1 MSLRSRLLVVLVVV
15 AVALVTSV
23 TLVVGAQRDYL
34 IDQIDAELSSAGRLA
49 MVGNP
54 TLLPDDIPTP
64 RPTGEPFP
72 EGPISDLFVGVI
84 DESGTLEA
92 LSRGQ
97 LLDDVPDIDVASLTA
112 EWDTADAS
120 ASPGSSLAPFTADGV
135 DTDQQFRVRASPLPD
150 GRWAIVAQPLGEVDD
165 TVDRLLL
172 TLSGGALLVVIAMAL
187 AMWWVIRLGLR
198 PIALMTRTATA
209 IAEGDRDQ
217 RVDVTH
223 GGTET
228 GRLGTAFNDMLDQRD
243 AAEHRLRQFVADASH
258 ELRTPLTSIRGYV
271 DLTLD
276 GGFGEHQR
284 DDVMRR
290 IRAESRRMHDL
301 VEDLLL
307 LASLDQGR
315 PLRTDPVDLVAVA
328 TDAASDANAMAPQ
341 RTIDVDC
348 THASAVVIGDDM
360 RLRQVVAGL
369 VQNAIDH
376 TPADARITLAVCSTG
391 DAVELSVADD
401 GPGMSAEAAARVFDR
416 FARGDPSRSRPGG
429 GAGLG
434 LAIAT
439 SIVHAH
445 GGTLTLDT
453 SEGQGSTFT
462 VRIPIT
468 TA

>member
-1 MSLRSRLLVVLVVV
+1 M
-15 AVALVTSV
+15 AA
-23 TLVVGAQRDYL
+23 
-34 IDQIDAELSSAGRLA
+34 
-49 MVGNP
+49 
-54 TLLPDDIPTP
+54 P
-64 RPTGEPFP
+64 RP
-72 EGPISDLFVGVI
+72 
-84 DESGTLEA
+84 
-92 LSRGQ
+92 
-97 LLDDVPDIDVASLTA
+97 
-112 EWDTADAS
+112 
-120 ASPGSSLAPFTADGV
+120 
-135 DTDQQFRVRASPLPD
+135 
-150 GRWAIVAQPLGEVDD
+150 
-165 TVDRLLL
+165 
-172 TLSGGALLVVIAMAL
+172 
-187 AMWWVIRLGLR
+187 
-198 PIALMTRTATA
+198 
-209 IAEGDRDQ
+209 
-217 RVDVTH
+217 
-223 GGTET
+223 

-348 THASAVVIGDDM
+348 TRASAVVIGDDM

-401 GPGMSAEAAARVFDR
+401 GPGMSADAAARVFDR

-462 VRIPIT
+462 VRIPC
-468 TA
+468 APS

>member
-49 MVGNP
+49 TVGNP
-54 TLLPDDIPTP
+54 TLLPDDAPRRRPRRGSRSPT
-64 RPTGEPFP
+64 
-72 EGPISDLFVGVI
+72 GPISDLFVGVI

-112 EWDTADAS
+112 EWGTADAS

-228 GRLGTAFNDMLDQRD
+228 RPTG
-243 AAEHRLRQFVADASH
+243 HRL
-258 ELRTPLTSIRGYV
+258 
-271 DLTLD
+271 
-276 GGFGEHQR
+276 QR
-284 DDVMRR
+284 
-290 IRAESRRMHDL
+290 
-301 VEDLLL
+301 
-307 LASLDQGR
+307 
-315 PLRTDPVDLVAVA
+315 
-328 TDAASDANAMAPQ
+328 
-341 RTIDVDC
+341 
-348 THASAVVIGDDM
+348 HARSA
-360 RLRQVVAGL
+360 
-369 VQNAIDH
+369 
-376 TPADARITLAVCSTG
+376 
-391 DAVELSVADD
+391 
-401 GPGMSAEAAARVFDR
+401 
-416 FARGDPSRSRPGG
+416 
-429 GAGLG
+429 
-434 LAIAT
+434 
-439 SIVHAH
+439 
-445 GGTLTLDT
+445 
-453 SEGQGSTFT
+453 
-462 VRIPIT
+462 
-468 TA
+468 